1 MNNRVYF
8 QVIVVSLLLFGGG
21 LSCAKL
27 ESRSPGPDALSANS
41 PASASY
47 LLENDW
53 IQLENGRAEWQA
65 APGSASKTKVA
76 LFGETAYNDLN
87 NDGNEDAVIFLTYQ
101 GGGSG
106 TFFYLGA
113 ALLENGKFRGINGIW
128 LGDRIGP
135 PKAFIKNGLITVEYL
150 DRSPDESMTTTPSV
164 EQKRYFILNHS
175 ILHEIQPAADEAVY
189 QGWLILG
196 HEVRSFLPCNE
207 KDELWLAGNSP
218 ALAEIITAYR
228 ETMTDSPPYTPVYTI
243 LSGRKTAP
251 PKDGFGAE
259 YKQAIFTSKLIHLWL
274 KGNCKSD
281 LIFLDS
287 PLPGTHISSPLTIK
301 GRARGTWF
309 FEGDFP
315 VILLDAQG
323 KKIAESY
330 ATAKSQWMT
339 EDFVEFEGTLEFNGS
354 VSGQKGSLIL
364 RKDNPTGLA
373 KFDDFLEIPVSFNQ
387 GGHL

>member
-1 MNNRVYF
+1 VNNRVYF
-8 QVIVVSLLLFGGG
+8 QVIIVSLLLFGGG
-21 LSCAKL
+21 LSCTKFEN
-27 ESRSPGPDALSANS
+27 ESPVPDTLIALS

-53 IQLENGRAEWQA
+53 IQLENGLAEWQA

-76 LFGETAYNDLN
+76 LFGETIYGTLN
-87 NDGNEDAVIFLTYQ
+87 NDGDEDAVIFLTYQ

-113 ALLENGKFRGINGIW
+113 ALLKNGNYQGTNGIW

-135 PKAFIKNGLITVEYL
+135 PTAKIQNGLITINYF
-150 DRSPDESMTTTPSV
+150 DRTPDESMATTPSV
-164 EQKRYFILNHS
+164 EHTRYFILDHS
-175 ILHEIQPAADEAVY
+175 TLREIKPDDDEKIY
-189 QGWLILG
+189 QGWLTVG
-196 HEVRSFLPCNE
+196 HEVRSFLPCDE
-207 KDELWLAGNSP
+207 KDELWLKGNSQD
-218 ALAEIITAYR
+218 LAKIITAYR
-228 ETMTDSPPYTPVYTI
+228 ETMTDSPPYTAVFTI

-251 PKDGFGAE
+251 PKDGFGTE
-259 YKQAIFTSKLIHLWL
+259 YRQAISTSKLIHLWL

-287 PLPGTHISSPLTIK
+287 PLPGTHISSPFTIK

-373 KFDDFLEIPVSFNQ
+373 KFDDFLEIPVNFN
-387 GGHL
+387 

>member
-1 MNNRVYF
+1 VNSIVYF

-27 ESRSPGPDALSANS
+27 ESRSPGSDALSANS

-65 APGSASKTKVA
+65 SPGSASKTKVA
-76 LFGETAYNDLN
+76 LFGETIYGTLN
-87 NDGNEDAVIFLTYQ
+87 NDGDEDAVIFLTYQ

-113 ALLENGKFRGINGIW
+113 ALLKNGNYQGTNGIW

-135 PKAFIKNGLITVEYL
+135 PTAKIQNGLITINYF
-150 DRSPDESMTTTPSV
+150 DRTPDESMATTPSV
-164 EQKRYFILNHS
+164 EHTRYFILDHS
-175 ILHEIQPAADEAVY
+175 TLREIKPDDDEKIY
-189 QGWLILG
+189 QGWLTVG
-196 HEVRSFLPCNE
+196 HEVRSFLPCDE
-207 KDELWLAGNSP
+207 KDELWLKGNSQD
-218 ALAEIITAYR
+218 LAKIITAYR
-228 ETMTDSPPYTPVYTI
+228 ETMTDSPPYTPVFTI

-251 PKDGFGAE
+251 PKDGFGTE
-259 YKQAIFTSKLIHLWL
+259 YRQAISTSKLIHLWL

-287 PLPGTHISSPLTIK
+287 PLPGTHISSPFTIK

-373 KFDDFLEIPVSFNQ
+373 KFDDFLEIPVNFN
-387 GGHL
+387 

>member
-1 MNNRVYF
+1 VNNRVYF
-8 QVIVVSLLLFGGG
+8 QVIIVSLLLFGGG
-21 LSCAKL
+21 LSCTKFEN
-27 ESRSPGPDALSANS
+27 ESPVPDTLIALS

-53 IQLENGRAEWQA
+53 IQLENGLAEWQA

-76 LFGETAYNDLN
+76 LFGETIYGTLN
-87 NDGNEDAVIFLTYQ
+87 NDGDEDAVIFLTYQ

-113 ALLENGKFRGINGIW
+113 ALLKNGNYQGTNGIW

-135 PKAFIKNGLITVEYL
+135 PTAKIQNGLITINYF
-150 DRSPDESMTTTPSV
+150 DRTPDESMATTPSV
-164 EQKRYFILNHS
+164 EHTRYFILDHS
-175 ILHEIQPAADEAVY
+175 TLREIKPDDDEKIY
-189 QGWLILG
+189 QGWLTVG
-196 HEVRSFLPCNE
+196 HEVRSFLPCDE
-207 KDELWLAGNSP
+207 KDELWLKGNSQD
-218 ALAEIITAYR
+218 LAKIITAYR
-228 ETMTDSPPYTPVYTI
+228 ETMTDSPPYTPVFTI

-251 PKDGFGAE
+251 PKDGFGTE
-259 YKQAIFTSKLIHLWL
+259 YRQAISTSKLIHLWL

-287 PLPGTHISSPLTIK
+287 PLPGTHISSPFTIK

-373 KFDDFLEIPVSFNQ
+373 KFDDFLEIPVNFN
-387 GGHL
+387 

>member
-1 MNNRVYF
+1 MNSIVYF
-8 QVIVVSLLLFGGG
+8 QVIAVSLLLFGGG

-47 LLENDW
+47 LFENDW

-65 APGSASKTKVA
+65 APGSASKIKVA
-76 LFGETAYNDLN
+76 LLGETAYSDLN

-113 ALLENGKFRGINGIW
+113 ALLENGKYRGINGIW

-135 PKAFIKNGLITVEYL
+135 PEAFVKNGLITVEYL

-189 QGWLILG
+189 QGWLVIG

-207 KDELWLAGNSP
+207 KDELWLVGNSP

-228 ETMTDSPPYTPVYTI
+228 ETMTDSPPYTPVFTI

-251 PKDGFGAE
+251 PKDGFGTE
-259 YKQAIFTSKLIHLWL
+259 YRQAISTSKLIHLWL

-281 LIFLDS
+281 LIFLD
-287 PLPGTHISSPLTIK
+287 
-301 GRARGTWF
+301 RGG
-309 FEGDFP
+309 EGKFC
-315 VILLDAQG
+315 I
-323 KKIAESY
+323 
-330 ATAKSQWMT
+330 
-339 EDFVEFEGTLEFNGS
+339 EG
-354 VSGQKGSLIL
+354 
-364 RKDNPTGLA
+364 
-373 KFDDFLEIPVSFNQ
+373 
-387 GGHL
+387 

>member
-1 MNNRVYF
+1 MNSRVYF
-8 QVIVVSLLLFGGG
+8 QVIAVSLLLFGGG

-27 ESRSPGPDALSANS
+27 ENRSPGPDTLSANS

-53 IQLENGRAEWQA
+53 IQLKNGRAEWQA

-76 LFGETAYNDLN
+76 LFGETTYNDLN
-87 NDGNEDAVIFLTYQ
+87 NDGDEDAVIFLTYQ

-175 ILHEIQPAADEAVY
+175 ILHEIQPAA
-189 QGWLILG
+189 
-196 HEVRSFLPCNE
+196 
-207 KDELWLAGNSP
+207 
-218 ALAEIITAYR
+218 
-228 ETMTDSPPYTPVYTI
+228 
-243 LSGRKTAP
+243 
-251 PKDGFGAE
+251 
-259 YKQAIFTSKLIHLWL
+259 

-301 GRARGTWF
+301 GQARGTWF

-315 VILLDAQG
+315 VILFDAQG
-323 KKIAESY
+323 KKITESY

-373 KFDDFLEIPVSFNQ
+373 KFDDFLEIPVNFN
-387 GGHL
+387 

>member
-8 QVIVVSLLLFGGG
+8 QVIIVSLLLFGGG
-21 LSCAKL
+21 LSCTKFEN
-27 ESRSPGPDALSANS
+27 ESPVPDTLIALS

-53 IQLENGRAEWQA
+53 IQLENGLAEWQA

-76 LFGETAYNDLN
+76 LFGETIYGTLN
-87 NDGNEDAVIFLTYQ
+87 NDGDEDAVIFLTYQ

-113 ALLENGKFRGINGIW
+113 ALLKNGNYQGTNGIW

-135 PKAFIKNGLITVEYL
+135 PTAKIQNGLITINYF
-150 DRSPDESMTTTPSV
+150 DRPPDESMATTPSV
-164 EQKRYFILNHS
+164 EHTRYFILDHS
-175 ILHEIQPAADEAVY
+175 TLREIKPDDDEKIY
-189 QGWLILG
+189 QGWLTVG
-196 HEVRSFLPCNE
+196 HEVRSFLPCDE
-207 KDELWLAGNSP
+207 KDELWLKGNSQD
-218 ALAEIITAYR
+218 LAKIITAYR
-228 ETMTDSPPYTPVYTI
+228 ETMTDSPPYTAVFTI

-251 PKDGFGAE
+251 PKDGFGTE
-259 YKQAIFTSKLIHLWL
+259 YRQAISTSKLIHLWL

-287 PLPGTHISSPLTIK
+287 PLPGTHISSPFTIK

-373 KFDDFLEIPVSFNQ
+373 KFDDFLEIPVN
-387 GGHL
+387 LN